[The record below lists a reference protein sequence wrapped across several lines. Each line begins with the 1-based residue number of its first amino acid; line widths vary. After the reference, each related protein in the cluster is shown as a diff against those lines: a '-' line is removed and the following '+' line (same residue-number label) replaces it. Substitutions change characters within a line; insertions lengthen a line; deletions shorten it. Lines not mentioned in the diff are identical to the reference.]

1 MKAKTSIE
9 KMIIRE
15 KSKLEDLQKRINETD
30 KEDKDKLKRLN
41 KQYDNLH
48 YYIMGL
54 DTALVYMN
62 IE

>member
-15 KSKLEDLQKRINETD
+15 KSKLENLQKRINETD

-41 KQYDNLH
+41 KQYDNLY